1 MPEKD
6 EISENNSEAA
16 YEGGMEMP
24 SQLDLSKQVNQLINL
39 LSYRYA
45 NYLDKLAISDED
57 KLKNREIVREK
68 AMPEVILSR

>member
-1 MPEKD
+1 
-6 EISENNSEAA
+6 
-16 YEGGMEMP
+16 
-24 SQLDLSKQVNQLINL
+24 L

>member
-6 EISENNSEAA
+6 EISEKNSEAA

-24 SQLDLSKQVNQLINL
+24 QLDLSKQVNQLINL
-39 LSYRYA
+39 LSFRYA

-57 KLKNREIVREK
+57 K
-68 AMPEVILSR
+68 